1 MRLEGKTAIVT
12 GAAQGMGRAYAER
25 FLAEGAKVVLA
36 DLNDELG
43 KQVTEEL
50 SSQGETHFVK
60 VDIADEDSAN
70 ACAAAANERFGS
82 VDILIN
88 NAALY
93 GGIDFSDQSLAY
105 LRKMFDINSHGS
117 WLMIRAV
124 APYMVEQG
132 GGRIVNQASGSA
144 WLYSGATA
152 GPDEFT
158 EVASSSYPLSK
169 WTVIGMTK
177 YMAGQLGKFG
187 ITVNCISPGVVTT
200 ESTTNMMPEASLDAW
215 RMQLPLRKLIEPSDV
230 TGAAVFFASSD
241 GDKITGQTICIDSGQ
256 TMPV

>member
-12 GAAQGMGRAYAER
+12 GAAQGMGRSYAER

-36 DLNDELG
+36 DLNEELG
-43 KQVTEEL
+43 QEVAEEL
-50 SSQGETHFVK
+50 SSAGETLFVK
-60 VDIADEDSAN
+60 VDISDEDSAK
-70 ACAAAANERFGS
+70 ACAAAAKERFGS

-93 GGIDFSDQSLAY
+93 GGIDFTDQSLDY
-105 LRKMFDINSHGS
+105 LRKMFDINVHGS

-124 APYMVEQG
+124 APTMVENG
-132 GGRIVNQASGSA
+132 WGRIVNQGSGSA
-144 WLYSGATA
+144 WLYGGG
-152 GPDEFT
+152 GPEEFT
-158 EVASSSYPLSK
+158 EVSSAGYALSK
-169 WTVIGMTK
+169 WTVVGLTK
-177 YMAGQLGKFG
+177 MMAAALGKFG

-200 ESTTNMMPEASLDAW
+200 ESTTNMMSAESLEAW
-215 RMQLPLRKLIEPSDV
+215 RMNLPLRKLLEPSDV

-241 GDKITGQTICIDSGQ
+241 ADKITGQTICIDSGQ